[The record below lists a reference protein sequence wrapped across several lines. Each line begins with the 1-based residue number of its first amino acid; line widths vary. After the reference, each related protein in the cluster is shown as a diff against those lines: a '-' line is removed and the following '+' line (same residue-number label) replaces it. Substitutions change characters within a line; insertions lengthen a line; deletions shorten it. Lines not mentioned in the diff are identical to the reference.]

1 MRWWGLAF
9 ALVLLS
15 IWGRVYYESE
25 QELERAQAAE
35 AAGELETAIEHYQYA
50 ARWYSPLASSPE
62 TALDALY
69 QIGSEARAN
78 GQSDL
83 ALKSFR
89 RLRGA
94 ILATRGLIRSHA
106 ERLDEI
112 NQQIA
117 ELMADQQLERGDAT
131 VRGRDRDTLIA
142 HHLRLL
148 QLDPLPSSG
157 WSLLVI
163 LSFLG
168 WIVGVGGTIR
178 RGMTA
183 DLEVNKTPFIR
194 WIAVTVLSFVVWLFA
209 LSQA

>member
-1 MRWWGLAF
+1 
-9 ALVLLS
+9 
-15 IWGRVYYESE
+15 
-25 QELERAQAAE
+25 
-35 AAGELETAIEHYQYA
+35 
-50 ARWYSPLASSPE
+50 
-62 TALDALY
+62 
-69 QIGSEARAN
+69 
-78 GQSDL
+78 
-83 ALKSFR
+83 
-89 RLRGA
+89 
-94 ILATRGLIRSHA
+94 
-106 ERLDEI
+106 LDEI

-148 QLDPLPSSG
+148 ELDPLPSSG

-178 RGMTA
+178 KGMTA
-183 DLEVNKTPFIR
+183 DLGVKKAPFIR
-194 WIAVTVLSFVVWLFA
+194 WIAATVLSFVVWLFA